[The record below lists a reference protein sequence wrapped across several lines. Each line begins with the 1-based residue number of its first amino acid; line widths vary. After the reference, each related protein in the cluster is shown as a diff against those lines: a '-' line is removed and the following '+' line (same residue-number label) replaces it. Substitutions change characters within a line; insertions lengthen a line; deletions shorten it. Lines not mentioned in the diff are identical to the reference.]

1 MAELRLII
9 IDNATMMFFNNHW
22 KIQMLEGLLEAI
34 CWGTVIFVWIIGA
47 IYNYLKVP
55 VIRKGNNSIQMLL
68 PIVLVWAVMEHI
80 PKSYWALIT
89 YEANWSKF
97 VGAIV
102 LVVFTIFTLW
112 SRIVLGKMWSGR
124 ALIKEN
130 HELHTEGPYSITRH
144 PIYAGIL
151 GMLLGTAF
159 IIDFGV
165 FLAFFLCV
173 FILFKVKIN
182 NEEKLLIETFGEEY
196 KAFQKR
202 TPQLFFRLRFSKK

>member
-1 MAELRLII
+1 
-9 IDNATMMFFNNHW
+9 
-22 KIQMLEGLLEAI
+22 MLEGFLESI
-34 CWGTVIFVWIIGA
+34 CWGTVIFVWLIGA

-55 VIRKGNNSIQMLL
+55 VLRKGNNSVRILL
-68 PIVLVWAVMEHI
+68 PVALVLVVMEHI
-80 PKSYWALIT
+80 PKNYWAFIT
-89 YEANWSKF
+89 YENGWLKIIGS
-97 VGAIV
+97 I
-102 LVVFTIFTLW
+102 LLIIFTIFTIW
-112 SRIVLGKMWSGR
+112 SRIVLGKMWSGS
-124 ALIKEN
+124 AQIKEN
-130 HELHTEGPYSITRH
+130 HKLRIEGPYSITRH
-144 PIYAGIL
+144 PIYTGIL

-159 IIDFGV
+159 INDFGV